1 MSLQQAVECVSR
13 GDVTA
18 LRNINVTSFINELN
32 ENCSLLYTACNG
44 GHVKIVKLLLSV
56 SGIDVNK
63 GVSTVSIY

>member
-32 ENCSLLYTACNG
+32 ENCTLLYAACNE
-44 GHVKIVKLLLSV
+44 GHVEIVKLLLSV
-56 SGIDVNK
+56 NGVDVNQ
-63 GVSTVSIY
+63 GVSIDLI